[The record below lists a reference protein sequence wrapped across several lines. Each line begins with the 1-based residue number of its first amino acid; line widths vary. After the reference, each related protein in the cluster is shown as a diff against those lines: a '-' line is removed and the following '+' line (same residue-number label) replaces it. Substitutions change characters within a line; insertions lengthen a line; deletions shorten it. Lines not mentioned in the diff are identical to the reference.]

1 MPRRLALPCRAGRVD
16 PERKPGVAPN
26 SVAVLYFDNLLER
39 LPLRARKVWY
49 WLWHTGY
56 WLWHTGLDPIRADP
70 RFQLLN
76 EESPPGA
83 PQ

>member
-1 MPRRLALPCRAGRVD
+1 MPRRLAPPCRAGRAD
-16 PERKPGVAPN
+16 PGRKPGVAPN

-49 WLWHTGY
+49 WLWHTG
-56 WLWHTGLDPIRADP
+56 LDPIRADP